1 MKKESMTRRLFI
13 ILILVLGV
21 TSSVAYGAETAAQV
35 IRRTA
40 ELLRRAPG
48 IKTSFRMEGAQ
59 GAMTGTLKCAGSKF
73 VLSSPAV
80 STWFDGKTMY
90 TYNPRTSETT
100 VTIPEPSEIA
110 ESNPLAAISAN
121 QDSYTATYGK
131 TAPKGGKQIVLTP
144 KKRGTGMKRIEV
156 TVGATSYLPTK
167 IVLVPVSGGTSTIT
181 LTSLSTKAA
190 IPASAFTYPAASF
203 PKATLID
210 LR

>member
-1 MKKESMTRRLFI
+1 M
-13 ILILVLGV
+13 
-21 TSSVAYGAETAAQV
+21 
-35 IRRTA
+35 
-40 ELLRRAPG
+40 
-48 IKTSFRMEGAQ
+48 
-59 GAMTGTLKCAGSKF
+59 
-73 VLSSPAV
+73 
-80 STWFDGKTMY
+80 
-90 TYNPRTSETT
+90 
-100 VTIPEPSEIA
+100 
-110 ESNPLAAISAN
+110 
-121 QDSYTATYGK
+121 
-131 TAPKGGKQIVLTP
+131 LTP